1 MTLWLGLPLLCGLA
15 FPVVAW
21 LLKRGMETSRD
32 PWGALMI
39 SGVGAAIP
47 FVLMALVMGGDGHAG
62 ATGSAPAS
70 TSGGVRGFAGTVPPL
85 ALACG
90 VFFFAGQIASYLS
103 LAKGDLSVAIPVQG
117 VKILLISLFALVF
130 LGQPAGWTIWAAAV
144 LVPAA
149 LYFMREHPPGAREAR
164 RHRVTIV
171 LALTA
176 AAGFAALD
184 TGVQA
189 WGGAEDFLR
198 FGVWTFT
205 FQAVLSLG
213 LYFMPGR
220 AARFRY
226 SGRAWGFL
234 LAGSLSMAVIT
245 FTIVWVI
252 AHTGR
257 AAWVNILFNSRVL
270 WGAALPLVFGRL
282 LAAPEAVN
290 RETRRLLPGR
300 LFGAILMLASIV
312 LAVL

>member
-1 MTLWLGLPLLCGLA
+1 MTPWLVLPLLCGLV

-32 PWGALMI
+32 PWGVLIVSSVA
-39 SGVGAAIP
+39 AAIP
-47 FVLMALVMGGDGHAG
+47 FVVMSVLTGGDGHAG
-62 ATGSAPAS
+62 ARPETGSAWAGLTERVGPA
-70 TSGGVRGFAGTVPPL
+70 PPM

-90 VFFFAGQIASYLS
+90 AFFFVGQIASYLS

-117 VKILLISLFALVF
+117 VKILMISLFALAF
-130 LGQPAGWTIWAAAV
+130 LGHSPGWTIWAAAV

-149 LYFMREHPPGAREAR
+149 LYFMREHPPGDRETR
-164 RHRVTIV
+164 RHRVTV
-171 LALTA
+171 MLALAA

-189 WGGAEDFLR
+189 WGAAGGFQR
-198 FGVWTFT
+198 FGFWTFV
-205 FQAVLSLG
+205 FQAALAMG

-226 SGRAWGFL
+226 SVRAWGFL

-252 AHTGR
+252 ARTEQ

-270 WGAALPLVFGRL
+270 WGAALPLAFGRL
-282 LAAPEAVN
+282 LAAPEALN
-290 RETRRLLPGR
+290 RETRRLLPRR
-300 LFGAILMLASIV
+300 LFGAALMLASIV